1 MLSGIYYA
9 LAVKAATFGTNPF
22 VSYTISGFLEV
33 PACFGTLLM
42 YQFLGKNFKTKGDYY
57 KVNHRTK
64 TVDFLFGVFCRV
76 YISDDHVYSG
86 DQ

>member
-22 VSYTISGFLEV
+22 ISYTISGFLEV

-42 YQFLGKNFKTKGDYY
+42 YQFLGEFNKKAGHFYNM
-57 KVNHRTK
+57 
-64 TVDFLFGVFCRV
+64 
-76 YISDDHVYSG
+76 
-86 DQ
+86 

>member
-22 VSYTISGFLEV
+22 ISYTISGFLEV

-42 YQFLGKNFKTKGDYY
+42 YQFLGRFE
-57 KVNHRTK
+57 R
-64 TVDFLFGVFCRV
+64 R
-76 YISDDHVYSG
+76 SG
-86 DQ
+86 IFITFDT

>member
-22 VSYTISGFLEV
+22 ISYTISGFLEV

-42 YQFLGKNFKTKGDYY
+42 YQFLGT
-57 KVNHRTK
+57 
-64 TVDFLFGVFCRV
+64 FLLRRW
-76 YISDDHVYSG
+76 S
-86 DQ
+86 